1 MHNSL
6 YVPILQILLRLSSHM
21 KPFSIYLARFCTVLL
36 YNGLVDTELDNG
48 QKLLRHAR
56 R

>member
-1 MHNSL
+1 MCPPFIH
-6 YVPILQILLRLSSHM
+6 LRLSSYM
-21 KPFSIYLARFCTVLL
+21 KLFPIYLARFCTVLL

-48 QKLLRHAR
+48 QKLLRHGR